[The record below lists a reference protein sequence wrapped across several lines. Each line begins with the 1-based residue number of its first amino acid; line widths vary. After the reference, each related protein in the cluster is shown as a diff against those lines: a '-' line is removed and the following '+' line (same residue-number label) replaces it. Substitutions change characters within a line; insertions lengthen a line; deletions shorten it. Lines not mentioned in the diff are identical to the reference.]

1 MRIGICKSQVNCV
14 YKDSFPKEQRKSA
27 TRSYYGKN
35 TFSEFHFSKRSIQN
49 GARRSAAKTPSPAK
63 PLNPS
68 SPPPAS
74 PRLPAIGG
82 EAAAMAILLRRA
94 SLRRV
99 IAFAAASSSSS
110 SLHSEVQPSLTL
122 LYLSFFF
129 CGWGGLGWWVAII
142 DRTLNAFNWVFHCA
156 DWDWAVVWSREF
168 DRLYESRPLT
178 LIPLDFN
185 LS

>member
-27 TRSYYGKN
+27 TRSYFGKN
-35 TFSEFHFSKRSIQN
+35 TSSEFHFSKRSIQN

-99 IAFAAASSSSS
+99 IAVAASS
-110 SLHSEVQPSLTL
+110 SLHSEVQPSLSP
-122 LYLSFFF
+122 LYLSSLFL
-129 CGWGGLGWWVAII
+129 WLGWAGLVNG
-142 DRTLNAFNWVFHCA
+142 D
-156 DWDWAVVWSREF
+156 
-168 DRLYESRPLT
+168 SRP
-178 LIPLDFN
+178 N
-185 LS
+185 AQCV